1 MIIGIDLGTTHSLVS
16 VWRDGIELIP
26 NALGQLL
33 TPSVVSLDENGE
45 VLVGAAAR
53 ERLTTHPE
61 RTAAAFK
68 RYMGTARQIMLG
80 ERSFRAEELSSF
92 VIRAL
97 LADAEAYLG
106 QTIDEAVITVPAYF
120 SDAQRR
126 ATRLAGELAGLK
138 VERLLNEPTAAALAY
153 GLTDLQAGNAGPVL
167 VFDLGGG
174 TFDVSVLEMNDGVIE
189 VRATAGDN
197 FLGGEDF
204 DDALATWFASETGMT
219 APALLLAAPGGAAVV
234 AKLRRAA
241 ELARR
246 RLSSAPEAMMT
257 LTLPD
262 GATVQALLTSELFA
276 QLAEPLLERL
286 RRPIAR
292 ALADSRIHT
301 ETLSQVVLAGG
312 ATRMPLIRREA
323 ARLFG
328 RLPLQSF
335 DPDEVVARG
344 AGVQAGLKM
353 QSAALSE
360 IVLTD
365 VAPYTLGIEVSRSGP
380 QGDQSGVMLPVIER
394 NTVVPVSRS
403 RDVVP
408 SHDFQRDV
416 QVRIFQGEARLVRDN
431 IALGEFTLPLAPRRR
446 SEQSIEVRFTYD
458 VNGILEVRAKAQ
470 ADGKSERIVIRHGPD
485 AGSAELVE
493 ERLAELASLKIHP
506 REQAVNRLLLARAE
520 RLYEEAPGAVRDALG
535 AAIAQFEAS
544 LAGQTPEHIDDS
556 AAALAALLHYLDSG
570 KHA

>member
-16 VWRDGIELIP
+16 VWRDGVELVP
-26 NALGQLL
+26 NALGAVL
-33 TPSVVSLDENGE
+33 TPSVVSLDDNGD

-68 RYMGTARQIMLG
+68 RYMGTARQISLG
-80 ERSFRAEELSSF
+80 PRSFRAEELSSF

-97 LADAEAYLG
+97 LADAEAFLG
-106 QTIDEAVITVPAYF
+106 HSIDEAVITVPAYF

-138 VERLLNEPTAAALAY
+138 VDRLLNEPTAAALAY
-153 GLTDLQAGNAGPVL
+153 GLTDPQARNAGPVL

-174 TFDVSVLEMNDGVIE
+174 TFDVSVLEMNDGIIE

-204 DDALATWFASETGMT
+204 DDAVAAWFVAETGI
-219 APALLLAAPGGAAVV
+219 AASSLLLDTAGGAGLQ

-246 RLSSAPEAMMT
+246 QLSSAAEAMMT
-257 LTLPD
+257 LSLPD
-262 GATVQALLTSELFA
+262 GGSVQALLTNEVFA
-276 QLAEPLLERL
+276 RLAEPLLERL
-286 RRPIAR
+286 RRPIVR
-292 ALADSRIHT
+292 ALGDSRIHA

-323 ARLFG
+323 ARMFG
-328 RLPLQSF
+328 RLPLQQL

-380 QGDQSGVMLPVIER
+380 QGERSGVMLPVIER

-408 SHDFQRDV
+408 AHDFQRDV
-416 QVRIFQGEARLVRDN
+416 HVRVFQGEARLVRDN
-431 IALGEFTLPLAPRRR
+431 IALGEFNLALAPRRR
-446 SEQSIEVRFTYD
+446 GEQSIEVRFTYD
-458 VNGILEVRAKAQ
+458 VNGILEVSAKAQ

-485 AGSAELVE
+485 AVSAELVE
-493 ERLAELASLKIHP
+493 ERLAELALLKIHP
-506 REQAVNRLLLARAE
+506 REAAVNRLLLARAE
-520 RLYEEAPGAVRDALG
+520 RLYEETSVDTRSALAGA
-535 AAIAQFEAS
+535 ISQFEAA
-544 LAGQTPEHIDDS
+544 LAGQTTATITET
-556 AAALAALLHYLDSG
+556 AAELAALLHHLDSG